1 MGTGVSHAQDRPA
14 PNSIENFNLST
25 GGTGLYRPGKWGLI
39 KVGVRN
45 PQDHD
50 VDLLATTYF
59 VGDPTLQ
66 FGRRLWIPPKSRLSS
81 WHPIRMP
88 ALESRDQK
96 LFELRSMV
104 ITNTAGGESMATNE
118 FGSMQFDQ
126 SFRVAANEPVTAMV
140 ADLGS
145 PQAFNSPW
153 STPQDL
159 VLTGRNDRGLKY
171 NYVLLADPL
180 FPAGEELLE
189 SVDQLVIASDR
200 LTADVGG
207 IAAIRRWVASG
218 GRLWIMADRVSP
230 GMVASLLGDEDT
242 FLEVDRV
249 DLSNVHVD
257 TGVWSQ
263 TQMPFDRE
271 LERPVRFVRVI
282 AENVD
287 VDFLVNG
294 WPAAFWKTYGEGR
307 ILITTLGSDGW
318 LSPRTKSASSN
329 SETKAFETQFV
340 PGAPLSQLALD
351 FFTPHSPPLLP
362 RELAE
367 NQVREM
373 IGYSIPAR
381 SLVVGTLGGFTLLL
395 LVLAVFLGR
404 RGRLELMG
412 LAVPALSLL
421 AAGVLMAA
429 GWNNRST
436 IPASVAMIQVVQG
449 VPGTD
454 EVRTSGLAGVF
465 SKDSQPSKL
474 TGTSGGW
481 MTPEMHGLEGTTRR
495 MVWSDIDTWSWQNLP
510 ANPGLVVGTLGG
522 FTLLLLVLAVFLG
535 RRGRLELM
543 GLAVPALSLLAAGV
557 LMAAGWNNRSTIPAS
572 VAMIQVVQG
581 VPGTDEVRTSGLAG
595 VFSKDSQPSKL
606 TGTSGGWMT
615 PEMHGLEGTTRRMV
629 WSDIDTWSWQNLPA
643 NPGLRT
649 VEFQTAGQVAQAV
662 EAVAEFDTRG
672 IHGKLV
678 LPPGLDPGDA
688 VIATA
693 QGRLGVELQSDGK
706 FTAVSTGV
714 LGSEQYLSASVLSD
728 QQQQRSQ
735 LMSQMLKPAPG
746 TSHAAVPLLLVW
758 TKPWQA
764 GMSLI
769 QPNTVG
775 SALVSVPLRWERPAA
790 GTSVSI
796 PAPFL
801 PFREVT
807 SPDGTPPA
815 GIYDYRKGTWQPRT
829 GSSTTWLGFS
839 VPTHLRPLDVKSATV
854 IFKVLGP
861 MGRLAISAE
870 VDNHRQELKEWDN
883 PVGTLRYD
891 ITDRQALKLDS
902 RGRILLRMDIGES
915 ARTSDIGV
923 NSPKSPGGMAP
934 ATYWQFED
942 ISLQVLAEV
951 GKHVE

>member
-510 ANPGLVVGTLGG
+510 ANPGL
-522 FTLLLLVLAVFLG
+522 
-535 RRGRLELM
+535 
-543 GLAVPALSLLAAGV
+543 
-557 LMAAGWNNRSTIPAS
+557 
-572 VAMIQVVQG
+572 
-581 VPGTDEVRTSGLAG
+581 
-595 VFSKDSQPSKL
+595 
-606 TGTSGGWMT
+606 
-615 PEMHGLEGTTRRMV
+615 
-629 WSDIDTWSWQNLPA
+629 
-643 NPGLRT
+643 RT